1 MWSGF
6 ELYPRWVPLIPDC
19 FDFIVSILVVKLRK
33 TDCQSI
39 SESVLFLFHE
49 QPKLSIFECGAEH
62 RFDFHNNFWL
72 ILLLH
77 VSMQQEQARV
87 VYHIRTSEE
96 GIWDLHVRLI
106 NISKK

>member
-1 MWSGF
+1 MALIQIF
-6 ELYPRWVPLIPDC
+6 TELTITFTSLKIFTSCAGCNIPDC

-62 RFDFHNNFWL
+62 RFDFHNNF
-72 ILLLH
+72 
-77 VSMQQEQARV
+77 
-87 VYHIRTSEE
+87 
-96 GIWDLHVRLI
+96 
-106 NISKK
+106 